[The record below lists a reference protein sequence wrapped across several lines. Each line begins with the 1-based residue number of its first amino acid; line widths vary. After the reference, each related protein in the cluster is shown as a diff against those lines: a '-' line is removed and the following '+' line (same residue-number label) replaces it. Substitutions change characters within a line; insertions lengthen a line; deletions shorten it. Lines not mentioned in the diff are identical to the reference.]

1 MMANVITGLRILV
14 SAVLLFCP
22 VCGNVIHSMG
32 EATIVVAIIYCTWL
46 GKIKNEKPED
56 IG

>member
-1 MMANVITGLRILV
+1 MID
-14 SAVLLFCP
+14 VLSLF
-22 VCGNVIHSMG
+22 GADNELIDWIYIG
-32 EATIVVAIIYCTWL
+32 ATIVVAIIYCTWL